1 MKNLKITVNGKSYDV
16 QVEEVGAASAAA
28 AAPVAAA
35 PAAPV
40 TSAAP
45 AAAPAPAPAA
55 AGEGEK
61 IECPMSGT
69 VLKIPVSAGQS
80 VKRGDILLILE
91 AMKMENEIFAPARRC
106 CNLRRRVS
114 RRNGRFGQSAYVFKI
129 IIRKVFVN
137 G

>member
-16 QVEEVGAASAAA
+16 QVEEIGASSPVAA

-35 PAAPV
+35 PAAP
-40 TSAAP
+40 AAT
-45 AAAPAPAPAA
+45 AAAPATASTPAPAV

-91 AMKMENEIFAPARRC
+91 AMKMENEIFAPRDGVVTSVG
-106 CNLRRRVS
+106 VS
-114 RRNGRFGQSAYVFKI
+114 AGETVDSG
-129 IIRKVFVN
+129 KVLMYLK
-137 G
+137 

>member
-16 QVEEVGAASAAA
+16 QVEEVGAASPVIA

-35 PAAPV
+35 PVAAEPA
-40 TSAAP
+40 AAP
-45 AAAPAPAPAA
+45 AAAPAAPAPAPA
-55 AGEGEK
+55 PVTDGEGEK

-91 AMKMENEIFAPARRC
+91 AMKMENEIFAPRDGVVTSVG
-106 CNLRRRVS
+106 VS
-114 RRNGRFGQSAYVFKI
+114 AGETVDSG
-129 IIRKVFVN
+129 KVLMYLK
-137 G
+137 